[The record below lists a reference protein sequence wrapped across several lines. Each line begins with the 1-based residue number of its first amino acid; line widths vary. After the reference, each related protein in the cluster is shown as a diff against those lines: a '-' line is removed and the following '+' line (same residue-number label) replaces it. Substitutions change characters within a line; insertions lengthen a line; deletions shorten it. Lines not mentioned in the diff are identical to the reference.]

1 MKFAA
6 LAFYMTI
13 SIPVMAQQKTAT
25 TVAETAK
32 ITFTTT
38 LAKRGSGDW
47 TKELVRAL
55 IDSPL
60 VVKDDKGKSYPIVR
74 FTLNYTFSSVYVDG
88 QTKQKKV
95 RKDFRSQTFESSLI
109 SEVWRNSIKDNARNG
124 DVMVFN
130 DVIIRMPDGKKRLV
144 DDITINIK

>member
-38 LAKRGSGDW
+38 LTKKCAKIFARKHLNRRLFLKFG
-47 TKELVRAL
+47 E
-55 IDSPL
+55 
-60 VVKDDKGKSYPIVR
+60 IV
-74 FTLNYTFSSVYVDG
+74 
-88 QTKQKKV
+88 
-95 RKDFRSQTFESSLI
+95 
-109 SEVWRNSIKDNARNG
+109 
-124 DVMVFN
+124 
-130 DVIIRMPDGKKRLV
+130 
-144 DDITINIK
+144 